1 MLDDMAARRAYTA
14 AAMDALRAENALRQS
29 DGSAAYASAHG
40 GDGGDEDGGFAAGV
54 DASALLHP
62 IVERASG
69 GGGGD
74 QYGDGKEEVI
84 GYIDEDGNIVSTEEN
99 AIGVVS
105 LRGGGDE
112 MQR

>member
-29 DGSAAYASAHG
+29 DGSAAYGG
-40 GDGGDEDGGFAAGV
+40 GDDEDDGGFAAGV
-54 DASALLHP
+54 DASALMHP
-62 IVERASG
+62 VVERAS
-69 GGGGD
+69 GD
-74 QYGDGKEEVI
+74 QYGDGEEEVI

-105 LRGGGDE
+105 LRGGDE
-112 MQR
+112 VQR

>member
-1 MLDDMAARRAYTA
+1 MAARRAYTA

-29 DGSAAYASAHG
+29 DGLVARG
-40 GDGGDEDGGFAAGV
+40 GGDEEDDGGFAAGV

-62 IVERASG
+62 VVERAS
-69 GGGGD
+69 GGGD
-74 QYGDGKEEVI
+74 QYGDGEEEVI

-112 MQR
+112 VQR

>member
-29 DGSAAYASAHG
+29 DGSAAYR
-40 GDGGDEDGGFAAGV
+40 GDDDEDGGFAAGV

-69 GGGGD
+69 GGD
-74 QYGDGKEEVI
+74 QYGDGEEEVI

-99 AIGVVS
+99 AIGVVL

-112 MQR
+112 VQR